1 MLHVKAIYWAYID
14 NIRIDIRRKC
24 VSLFLVCNPLIIL
37 CQTSFDMT
45 YKEGNYFIT
54 SSMNNHGNVE
64 IFVESGLPGVL
75 INEHNYNRLFVD
87 SLYQTVDSS
96 YSKIKS
102 FYGSHSVSKIK
113 YGKVYIGDL
122 PYIVTCR
129 QMVYGRIAIGV
140 RSYSICDTPVRH
152 LRYAHQTPLFLP
164 SKATKKDQRAT
175 ILPNDDPLVL

>member
-1 MLHVKAIYWAYID
+1 
-14 NIRIDIRRKC
+14 
-24 VSLFLVCNPLIIL
+24 
-37 CQTSFDMT
+37 
-45 YKEGNYFIT
+45 
-54 SSMNNHGNVE
+54 MNNHGNVE

-96 YSKIKS
+96 YSEIKS

>member
-1 MLHVKAIYWAYID
+1 
-14 NIRIDIRRKC
+14 
-24 VSLFLVCNPLIIL
+24 
-37 CQTSFDMT
+37 
-45 YKEGNYFIT
+45 
-54 SSMNNHGNVE
+54 MNNHGNVE

-96 YSKIKS
+96 YSEIKS

-129 QMVYGRIAIGV
+129 QMVYGRTANAI
-140 RSYSICDTPVRH
+140 RSYTICDTPVRH
-152 LRYAHQTPLFLP
+152 LRYALKTPPFLP
-164 SKATKKDQRAT
+164 TNATKKYQRVT

>member
-87 SLYQTVDSS
+87 SLYECPQT
-96 YSKIKS
+96 SKLAKFKQALRCQCRHRNRICR
-102 FYGSHSVSKIK
+102 HS
-113 YGKVYIGDL
+113 
-122 PYIVTCR
+122 
-129 QMVYGRIAIGV
+129 M
-140 RSYSICDTPVRH
+140 
-152 LRYAHQTPLFLP
+152 
-164 SKATKKDQRAT
+164 
-175 ILPNDDPLVL
+175 